1 VLEGLLIFTNPKLN
15 IDVMRIAFTGTANSG
30 KSTMVKSFLH
40 TWKEYETPTKTYR
53 DVLEEKGL
61 EHSSKTTT
69 ETQTAVLDHL
79 IDTIQGRDLK
89 DKIVYDR
96 CPLDAVAYTMWAN
109 GKGIEGFTDEFT
121 EKQISMSR
129 ESLRSLDIIFM
140 TRFNEATMKVEDD
153 GLRDANLEYIKEMD
167 NIFYSLYMQYM
178 VHADADVFYPKGD
191 SPCLILL
198 PDDPQARIDLVQEY
212 VTPEGTMYG
221 EEESIL
227 NPENIEQL
235 ETLVAAQADALDSE
249 KKQEELMKQFGVTDG
264 APKYDPYKIRT

>member
-1 VLEGLLIFTNPKLN
+1 
-15 IDVMRIAFTGTANSG
+15 MRIAFTGTANSG
-30 KSTMVKSFLH
+30 KSTMVKSFLY
-40 TWKEYETPTKTYR
+40 TWKDYETPTKTYR

-61 EHSSKTTT
+61 EHSTKTTT

-153 GLRDANLEYIKEMD
+153 GLRDANLAYIKEMD

-235 ETLVAAQADALDSE
+235 ETLVAAQADALEAE
-249 KKQEELMKQFGVTDG
+249 KTQEELMKQFGIDQPT
-264 APKYDPYKIRT
+264 PKYDPYKIRT

>member
-1 VLEGLLIFTNPKLN
+1 
-15 IDVMRIAFTGTANSG
+15 MRIAFSGTANSG
-30 KSTMVKSFLH
+30 KSTLVKSFLH
-40 TWKEYETPTKTYR
+40 TWDNYETPTKTYR

-61 EHSSKTTT
+61 EHSSETTT
-69 ETQTAVLDHL
+69 ETQTLVLDHL
-79 IDTIQGRDLK
+79 IDTIQGRDMQ

-109 GKGIEGFTDEFT
+109 GKGLEGFTDEFV
-121 EKQISMSR
+121 EKQIAMSR

-140 TRFNEATMKVEDD
+140 TRFNENTMKVEDD
-153 GLRDANLEYIKEMD
+153 GTRDADLGFIKEMD

-198 PDDPQARIDLVQEY
+198 PDAPQARIDLVAEY

-227 NPENIEQL
+227 NPDNIEQL
-235 ETLVAAQADALDSE
+235 ETLVNAQAAALDDE
-249 KKQEELMKQFGVTDG
+249 KKQEELMQQFGIG
-264 APKYDPYKIRT
+264 AAAPKHDPYKIG

>member
-1 VLEGLLIFTNPKLN
+1 
-15 IDVMRIAFTGTANSG
+15 MRIAFSGTANSG
-30 KSTMVKSFLH
+30 KSTLV
-40 TWKEYETPTKTYR
+40 TWKDYKTPSKTYR

-61 EHSSKTTT
+61 EHSTKTTT
-69 ETQTAVLDHL
+69 ETQTAILDHL
-79 IDTIQGRDLK
+79 IDTIQGKDLK
-89 DKIVYDR
+89 EQIVYDR

-109 GKGIEGFTDEFT
+109 GKGMEGFTDEYT

-129 ESLRSLDIIFM
+129 ESLRSLDIIFL
-140 TRFNEATMKVEDD
+140 TRFNENTMKVEDN
-153 GLRDANLEYIKEMD
+153 GKRDANLEFIKEMD

-191 SPCLILL
+191 SPCLILM
-198 PDDPQARIDLVQEY
+198 PDTPQARIDLVQEY

-227 NPENIEQL
+227 NPDNIEQL

-249 KKQEELMKQFGVTDG
+249 KKQEELMKQFGIKDG
-264 APKYDPYKIRT
+264 APKYDPYKIG

>member
-1 VLEGLLIFTNPKLN
+1 
-15 IDVMRIAFTGTANSG
+15 MRIAFTGTANSG

-40 TWKEYETPTKTYR
+40 TWTDYNTPTKTYR

-79 IDTIQGRDLK
+79 IDTVQGKGLK
-89 DKIVYDR
+89 DKYVYDR

-109 GKGIEGFTDEFT
+109 GKEIEGFTDEFT
-121 EKQISMSR
+121 ENQIAMSR
-129 ESLRSLDIIFM
+129 EALRSLDIIFM
-140 TRFNEATMKVEDD
+140 TRFNENTMTVEAD
-153 GLRDANLEYIKEMD
+153 GLRDANLEFIKEMD

-227 NPENIEQL
+227 NPDNIEDL
-235 ETLVAAQADALDSE
+235 ERLVAMQKDALDSE
-249 KKQEELMKQFGVTDG
+249 KKQEELMKQFGIEPQSP
-264 APKYDPYKIRT
+264 AYDPYKIN

>member
-1 VLEGLLIFTNPKLN
+1 
-15 IDVMRIAFTGTANSG
+15 MRIAFSGTANSG
-30 KSTMVKSFLH
+30 KSTLVKSFLY
-40 TWKEYETPTKTYR
+40 TWKDYKTPSKTYR

-61 EHSSKTTT
+61 EHSTKTTT

-79 IDTIQGRDLK
+79 IDTIQGKTLK
-89 DKIVYDR
+89 DKYVYDR

-109 GKGIEGFTDEFT
+109 GKGIDGFTDEFT
-121 EKQISMSR
+121 EKQITMSR
-129 ESLRSLDIIFM
+129 EALRSLDIIFM
-140 TRFNEATMKVEDD
+140 TRFNEDTMKVEDD
-153 GLRDANLEYIKEMD
+153 GTRDANLEFIKEMD

-198 PDDPQARIDLVQEY
+198 PDAPQARIDLVQEY

-227 NPENIEQL
+227 NPDNIEQL
-235 ETLVAAQADALDSE
+235 ETLVKAQADALDSE
-249 KKQEELMKQFGVTDG
+249 KAQEELMKQFGIQGDA
-264 APKYDPYKIRT
+264 APKFDPYKIG